1 MPVILFRTVGNIN
14 NTQETMMS
22 VYTLRNL
29 YKKHAREIETWMKVE
44 PGSTEGKIVIVDTGW
59 RWASFTVTT
68 DDGEKPDLDL
78 DNFGTVNPYYLG
90 GEGNIEDVEMESC
103 EDGVHFELYSDDL
116 TEEELDE
123 LREEIEESSH
133 LDVLEA
139 AGYINEDTEFS
150 LEGPL
155 VILDED
161 DEEIARGAE

>member
-1 MPVILFRTVGNIN
+1 
-14 NTQETMMS
+14 MS

-29 YKKHAREIETWMKVE
+29 FKKHAREIETWTKVE
-44 PGSTEGKIVIVDTGW
+44 PGETTGKIVTVETGW

-78 DNFGTVNPYYLG
+78 DNDSGVNPYYLG

-103 EDGVHFELYSDDL
+103 EDGVSFEIDSEDL
-116 TEEELDE
+116 TEAELDE
-123 LREEIEESSH
+123 LREAIEESSH

-139 AGYINEDTEFS
+139 AGYICEDTEFS

-155 VILDED
+155 VILDEN
-161 DEEIARGAE
+161 DEEIDRGAE